1 MKHDLII
8 TSFVSHVYETRKVFF
23 FLEQTNQVNDVTEF
37 TCSNVALMSLQ
48 FDEFVRFE
56 VDVSCAAQH

>member
-1 MKHDLII
+1 MILLLQVLCLMYTRREK
-8 TSFVSHVYETRKVFF
+8 SFFF

>member
-1 MKHDLII
+1 MILLLQ
-8 TSFVSHVYETRKVFF
+8 VLCLMYTRREKSFF